1 MDCCKKQNKNEQK
14 FLFHNKIIIFCL
26 LGFGAVLIAIYF
38 FKVPVSSLF
47 TFGFLLL
54 CPLMHIFMMKGH
66 SMKSEPENSQENKK
80 EELKD

>member
-1 MDCCKKQNKNEQK
+1 MNCCKNISKS
-14 FLFHNKIIIFCL
+14 KIFIFCL
-26 LGFGAVLIAIYF
+26 LGISAVLIAIYF

-66 SMKSEPENSQENKK
+66 SMKSEHESSQENKK